1 MGSIWKIGS
10 NAILEL
16 GKIYCEIMLRLFISV
31 MILLATVA
39 CGSRATSTVG
49 VVAASSE
56 EALFSPSMPPASLTP
71 EPRIA
76 YMPDH
81 PSDHLDFSD
90 TVWIVSTDTTHMLR
104 AFHEY
109 VRTFVTPADP
119 SPLVVLMQK
128 ASQSKVA
135 LTYFAMLAER
145 VLHDPSSPVYSDEL
159 YIPVLNALI
168 ESPLL
173 DEWEKTVPRHDLQLA
188 MQNRVGTPANDFR
201 YTLATGRTGTLYG
214 IRAEYTLVF
223 FNNPDCAMCKTL
235 IRQMTDSP
243 VLSELIGQGRLKI
256 LALYPDEDLT
266 AWRAH
271 IPDIPSTWING
282 YDAGTQISRNNLY
295 DLRAIPSLYLL
306 DRNKRVLLK
315 DVYDV
320 GYVEWVLSNNSVK

>member
-1 MGSIWKIGS
+1 
-10 NAILEL
+10 
-16 GKIYCEIMLRLFISV
+16 MLRLFIAV
-31 MILLATVA
+31 IILFVTIA
-39 CGSRATSTVG
+39 CGHRTTQMTGA
-49 VVAASSE
+49 VADASEKS
-56 EALFSPSMPPASLTP
+56 LFFPSMPPDSLTP
-71 EPRIA
+71 EQRIA
-76 YMPDH
+76 YMRDH
-81 PSDHLDFSD
+81 FWDNLDFAD
-90 TVWIVSTDTTHMLR
+90 TVWLASTDTTHMLR

-109 VRTFVTPADP
+109 VRYFVTPDDP
-119 SPLVVLMQK
+119 TPLVSLMQK
-128 ASQSKVA
+128 ASQSKVS

-145 VLHDPSSPVYSDEL
+145 VLHDPGSPAHSEDL

-173 DEWEKTVPRHDLQLA
+173 DEWEKEAPRHDLQLA
-188 MQNRVGTPANDFR
+188 LQNRVGTPANDFR
-201 YTLATGRTGTLYG
+201 YTLASGRTGTLYG
-214 IRAEYTLVF
+214 IGAEYTLVF

-235 IRQMTDSP
+235 IEQLAASS
-243 VLSELIGQGRLKI
+243 LISEMVGQGRLKI

-320 GYVEWVLSNNSVK
+320 GYVEWILSGK

>member
-1 MGSIWKIGS
+1 M
-10 NAILEL
+10 N
-16 GKIYCEIMLRLFISV
+16 RLKLIV
-31 MILLATVA
+31 PVVVLLAVA
-39 CGSRATSTVG
+39 GCGGRTRPAVQST
-49 VVAASSE
+49 ASESE
-56 EALFSPSMPPASLTP
+56 LETKRPLFCPPMPPETLQP
-71 EPRIA
+71 EQQFA
-76 YMPDH
+76 YMRDH
-81 PSDHLDFSD
+81 FWDNLDFAD
-90 TVWIVSTDTTHMLR
+90 TVWLVSTDTTHMLR

-109 VRTFVTPADP
+109 VRYFVTPDNL
-119 SPLVVLMQK
+119 SPLEALMQK
-128 ASQSKVA
+128 ASRSKVT
-135 LTYFAMLAER
+135 LEYFAMLGER
-145 VLHDPSSPVYSDEL
+145 VLHDPSSPAHNEEL

-173 DEWEKTVPRHDLQLA
+173 DEWEKIAPRHDLELA
-188 MQNRVGTPANDFR
+188 RQNRVGTPANDFR
-201 YTLATGRTGTLYG
+201 YTLASGRTGRLYG
-214 IRAEYTLVF
+214 VKSEYTLLF

-235 IRQMTDSP
+235 IRQMAASP
-243 VLSELIGQGRLKI
+243 VLSELIEQGRLKI

-320 GYVEWVLSNNSVK
+320 GYVEWTLSEGQPGR